1 MTLSFETVI
10 VLNMKFIGIC
20 GYANSGKDF
29 LCEVLKDYYKGSRIS
44 LGDFVKE
51 NCRTECLNRFGV
63 DPTNCSREDKNKIR
77 HFLVSFGESYRR
89 ISHGT
94 YFTKLADNKINRLQK
109 HCDTFV
115 VSDIRFNCYPKDEA
129 AWLLSKPNSILIH
142 IERGGICAPN
152 LTEKLN
158 LPKVIAKADLNIM
171 PPKFVNSKNKN
182 KDFLDFLIS
191 SGTIDAINERLG
203 INSASKE
210 LRRSDCSSR
219 AN

>member
-1 MTLSFETVI
+1 
-10 VLNMKFIGIC
+10 MKFIGIC

-51 NCRTECLNRFGV
+51 KCRNECLERFGI

-77 HFLVSFGESYRR
+77 HFLVSCGESYRR

-94 YFTKLADNKINRLQK
+94 YFTKLADVKIKSLQK
-109 HCDTFV
+109 HCDTFIV
-115 VSDIRFNCYPKDEA
+115 PDIRFNLYPEDET

-142 IERGGICAPN
+142 VERDGICAPN
-152 LTEKLN
+152 LTEKSN
-158 LPKVIAKADLNIM
+158 LPKVVAKADLSIM
-171 PPKFVNSKNKN
+171 PPNFANSENKN

-191 SGTIDAINERLG
+191 SGTIDTINERLG

-210 LRRSDCSSR
+210 LRRSDCPSR
-219 AN
+219 AY